1 MFDSLSDPM
10 RSLLSRVAFLI
21 VGALVGTALY
31 ALNIGGFLAVALA
44 AGALAVF
51 TVDPPATIYKQA
63 AGALAVFTVDPPA
76 TIYKQAT
83 GALAV

>member
-44 AGALAVF
+44 AVAFVVVGELYLFV
-51 TVDPPATIYKQA
+51 
-63 AGALAVFTVDPPA
+63 
-76 TIYKQAT
+76 T
-83 GALAV
+83 GGGSF